1 MTRVLLACYQHFLRL
16 YPRSFRIRYGREMQ
30 LFLRDYARDHGGF
43 AMGMFL
49 FTDLL
54 LSVPSEHVR
63 EANMQRLVT
72 AAAGVLM
79 LGLVGVQLVHDVSH
93 QDVRS
98 GFLMA
103 MILTTLTVAGGY
115 LLLRRN
121 RRYSWLIPAAYAAAA
136 AIWLIVTPIRV
147 NDFAPLRPFLFS
159 LGRPGAIS
167 FLFLPVFIALLPM
180 LAPRRER
187 MPTIATLLM
196 LAFIVIATGLAGT
209 YYVPAAVAMLL
220 VRFGWSHRDME
231 VRSA

>member
-1 MTRVLLACYQHFLRL
+1 MTRVLLACYQYFLRL
-16 YPRSFRIRYGREMQ
+16 YPRGFRIRYGREMQ
-30 LFLRDYARDHGGF
+30 LFMRDYARDHGGI

-49 FTDLL
+49 FSDLL
-54 LSVPSEHVR
+54 LSVPREHVR
-63 EANMQRLVT
+63 EANMQRFVT

-79 LGLVGVQLVHDVSH
+79 LGLVGMQLVYDVSH
-93 QDVRS
+93 PNVRS

-121 RRYSWLIPAAYAAAA
+121 RRYTWLIPAAYAAAA
-136 AIWLIVTPIRV
+136 GIWLIVTPIRL

-159 LGRPGAIS
+159 LGRPAAIS

-180 LAPRRER
+180 LTPRQER

-196 LAFIVIATGLAGT
+196 LAFIVMATGLAGT

-231 VRSA
+231 VRNA